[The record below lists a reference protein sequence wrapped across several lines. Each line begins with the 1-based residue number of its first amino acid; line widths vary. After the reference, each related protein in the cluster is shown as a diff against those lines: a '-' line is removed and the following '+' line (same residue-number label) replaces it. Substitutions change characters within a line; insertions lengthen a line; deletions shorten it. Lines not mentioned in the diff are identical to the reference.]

1 MMSSKLTRTHLRK
14 LICEE
19 IETILDAENV
29 EDVEAIEDAW
39 SGGDNLEY
47 EIDHA
52 KEAGGDP
59 VTDHQEVMVIVQS
72 ESHLQKILADI
83 ISETHLQN

>member
-19 IETILDAENV
+19 IETILDAENI

-39 SGGDNLEY
+39 AGGDNIEHML
-47 EIDHA
+47 DHS
-52 KEAGGDP
+52 KEAGGEP

-72 ESHLQKILADI
+72 ESHLQEILADI
-83 ISETHLQN
+83 ILEIRR